1 MEDVES
7 IITELVPRV
16 IKTWMV
22 FAGVAGVGRV
32 TITPE
37 SCRLK
42 GIQLCREVR
51 RVMA

>member
-22 FAGVAGVGRV
+22 FAGVGRV